1 MNAKQRESIRILRS
15 AIKPFIEIDGAMSV
29 NRLEA
34 LLAVLSEGFTDML
47 DVREYFEREHG
58 LSKSALSRM
67 ISWWG
72 DEAYLQFKTDED
84 GNQVIPDRPEGQGF
98 LKFTPDP
105 RDYRRRNVT
114 VTPEGEQFGQAIADN
129 LAVQFEEHAERWQAK

>member
-1 MNAKQRESIRILRS
+1 MTNKQREAIKLVRN
-15 AIKPFIEIDGAMSV
+15 AIKPFMEIDGAMSV
-29 NRLEA
+29 NRLES
-34 LLAVLSEGFTDML
+34 LLAVLSEGFTDMME
-47 DVREYFEREHG
+47 VREYFEREHG

-72 DEAYLQFKTDED
+72 DEAYLQFKTDAE

-114 VTPEGEQFGQAIADN
+114 VTPEGEQFGQAIAEGVIEDSAD
-129 LAVQFEEHAERWQAK
+129 LTERWSK